1 MIFGEVA
8 SADAEGAILAHSLR
22 VGSAR
27 LKKGTVLGPGEVRSL
42 VDAGVGA
49 VTVLRLEEGDVTENE
64 AALRLAAALC
74 GPGLELSRPF
84 TGRTNLVARQ
94 AGIVSVD
101 VDRVNALN
109 RIDEALTVATV
120 NPFETVGAGDLAA
133 TVKVIPF
140 AVRGEALTR
149 AVAAAGIGT
158 AIGLHPFRPAGVG
171 LLHTELSGTSPRLAQ
186 KARSVS
192 EARLAA
198 LGSHV
203 AAEQRCRHDARPV
216 AAALGRLIGA
226 GADPII
232 VFSASAV
239 ADRRDVVPAAIVAAG
254 GEIIRFG
261 MPVDPGNLLLL
272 GRIGEVTILAAP
284 GSARSPRLHGFDWVL
299 RRVLAGLEVGPDEIT
314 AMGVGGL
321 LKEITTRPQPRT
333 QPPGEAK
340 TPPRLTA
347 LVLAAGRSARM
358 GGANKLLL
366 EVEGRPMVVHAVEA
380 ALASRARAV
389 VVVTGHEADL
399 VSAALGGLDARIV
412 HNPDFADGL
421 STSLRA
427 GVEAVGQDADGVIV
441 MLGDMPGIG
450 ADALNRLLDAF
461 AAGGGRGI
469 CVSTSFGKRG
479 NPVVWARRFFPDLL
493 QLKGDVGARHLI
505 GEHDEEVIEVELGD
519 AAALDVDTPEAYT
532 RMTGREARER

>member
-64 AALRLAAALC
+64 AALRLAEALC

-140 AVRGEALTR
+140 AVRGVALAR
-149 AVAAAGIGT
+149 AVAAAGSGT

-203 AAEQRCRHDARPV
+203 AAELRCRHDARPV

-232 VFSASAV
+232 VFAASAV
-239 ADRRDVVPAAIVAAG
+239 ADRLDVVPAAIVAAG

-380 ALASRARAV
+380 ALASRAREV

-399 VSAALGGLDARIV
+399 VSAALGGLDVRIV
-412 HNPDFADGL
+412 RNPDFADGL

-427 GVEAVGQDADGVIV
+427 GVEATGHDADGVIV

-450 ADALNRLLDAF
+450 ADALNRLVDAF
-461 AAGGGRGI
+461 AAGGGGGI

-532 RMTGREARER
+532 RMTGRETGEQ